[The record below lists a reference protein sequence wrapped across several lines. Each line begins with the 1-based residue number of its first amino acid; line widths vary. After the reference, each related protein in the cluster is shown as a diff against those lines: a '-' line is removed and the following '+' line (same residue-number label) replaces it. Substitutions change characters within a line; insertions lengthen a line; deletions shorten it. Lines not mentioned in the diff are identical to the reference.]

1 MKSTDNKT
9 SHNAPPGVGGK
20 QLILIRHAKSDWNT
34 DALNDFDRPLND
46 RGKRDAPVMAHR
58 LLDKKIKID
67 AFVAS
72 PAKRAKKTAFIFA
85 KEYKAD
91 KDKIIFIE
99 ELYAAPEQTFYDVI
113 TGMNDKFD
121 TIAIFSHNPG
131 ITDFAN
137 GLTDKRID
145 NIPTC
150 GIFAVRINA
159 KHWSDFKNAE
169 KEFWFADY
177 PKAEQV

>member
-1 MKSTDNKT
+1 MK
-9 SHNAPPGVGGK
+9 
-20 QLILIRHAKSDWNT
+20 QIILVRHAKSDWNS
-34 DALNDFDRPLND
+34 DALSDFDRPLNE

-72 PAKRAKKTAFIFA
+72 PARRAKKTASIFA
-85 KEYKAD
+85 QEYKVD
-91 KDKIIFIE
+91 KDKIIFKE
-99 ELYAAPEQTFYDVI
+99 ELYAAPEETFYNVV
-113 TGMNDKFD
+113 TGMDDKFD

-131 ITDFAN
+131 ITEFAN
-137 GLTDKRID
+137 ELTDVRID

-150 GIFAVRINA
+150 GVFAVRI
-159 KHWSDFKNAE
+159 KTKRWSDFKNAE